1 VPTRTRTTLWLF
13 LLFTGLFALTS
24 SGRVRTADEY
34 MVFFQTESLATHGT
48 LTVPQAVRA
57 GNFFGKYDLE
67 GQPRAGY
74 LPFQALVASPFYRLG
89 QRLVR
94 LPGIPDRARTTVLA
108 LATCWSSAVL
118 TAGAVALFFLLSWH
132 LADDMRAAGA
142 AAAALAFA
150 TFLWPY
156 AGYFFSEPTA
166 SLLLIAAAAVILT
179 ARADEAVPLPRALIA
194 GALLG
199 ACVWVRFTHMVAV
212 PVFVVALMLPH
223 AGRGWRSAVA
233 LAGVVSMAAL
243 GLLAYNHS
251 IWGHA
256 LDMGYPAT
264 AEGGR
269 PILVFTAPWY
279 RVLYGM
285 LLSPGKSL
293 FLFAPPVLS
302 AIVALP
308 RLRSR
313 HVRAF
318 ALAVLMP
325 AAYLLFFMRYTQWE
339 GGYCVGPRYLLPVVP
354 LVCLAL
360 APGLARSS
368 RRERWLFILLC
379 AFGVAVQV
387 VSASTSFLEDEA
399 TPLRYYDAGWGYE
412 PRYAPL
418 VSQGRLL
425 GSYVMSRSPAPLG
438 LGFDRWFVF
447 LNKAGVEPRTIAALM
462 SIPLAGLGLA
472 AAMLGRE
479 WSRARQDG

>member
-1 VPTRTRTTLWLF
+1 
-13 LLFTGLFALTS
+13 
-24 SGRVRTADEY
+24 VRTADEY
-34 MVFFQTESLATHGT
+34 MVFFQTESLATRGT

-57 GNFFGKYDLE
+57 GNFFGKYDLQ

-74 LPFQALVASPFYRLG
+74 LPAHALVASPFYRLG
-89 QRLVR
+89 QLLLW

-118 TAGAVALFFLLSWH
+118 TAGAVALFFLLSWQ
-132 LADDMRAAGA
+132 LADDVRAAVA

-179 ARADEAVPLPRALIA
+179 ARDDEAVPLPRALIA

-199 ACVWVRFTHMVAV
+199 ACVWVRFTHLVAV
-212 PVFVVALMLPH
+212 PAFVVALMLPH
-223 AGRGWRSAVA
+223 VGRGWRSAVV

-251 IWGHA
+251 IWGHP

-264 AEGGR
+264 AEGR
-269 PILVFTAPWY
+269 PILVFTTPWY
-279 RVLYGM
+279 RALYGM

-293 FLFAPPVLS
+293 FLFAPPVVS
-302 AIVALP
+302 ALVALP

-313 HVRAF
+313 DGRAF

-354 LVCLAL
+354 LLCLAL
-360 APGLARSS
+360 APGLAQGT

-379 AFGVAVQV
+379 AFGLAVQV

-412 PRYAPL
+412 LSYAPL

-425 GSYVMSRSPAPLG
+425 GGYLTSHSPAPLG

-447 LNKAGVEPRTIAALM
+447 LYKAGVEPRTIAMLM
-462 SIPLAGLGLA
+462 SIPLASLGLA
-472 AAMLGRE
+472 AAMLRRGC
-479 WSRARQDG
+479 SGARQDD